1 MSVEPSAVRILLA
14 DDHLVVRRGLRFV
27 LESEPGFEVVCE
39 ASDGLEAV
47 TEAMR
52 YNVDLAVLDITMPG
66 MGGLQAAREICQ
78 RRPATRILM
87 LSVHDD
93 AQYVAHAQ
101 KAGAHGYV
109 LKAVADN
116 DLISACHRVV
126 QATAPSFVEPLPR
139 RPSAHRQAWRGDAT
153 PESVTLTPREAE
165 ILALVAEGH
174 SAKRIADML
183 VISHRTVDRHR
194 ENLCGKLGLH
204 NRAELTRYAIRIG
217 LVEP

>member
-1 MSVEPSAVRILLA
+1 
-14 DDHLVVRRGLRFV
+14 LRFV

-47 TEAMR
+47 TEAVKHD
-52 YNVDLAVLDITMPG
+52 VDLAVLDITMPG

-93 AQYVAHAQ
+93 AQYIAHAQ

-116 DLISACHRVV
+116 ELISACHRVV
-126 QATAPSFVEPLPR
+126 QASLPSFIQPVPR
-139 RPSAHRQAWRGDAT
+139 QTTARKHGWHSDAAL
-153 PESVTLTPREAE
+153 ESVTLTPREAE

-174 SAKRIADML
+174 SAKDIADML
-183 VISHRTVDRHR
+183 VISSRTVDRHR
-194 ENLCGKLGLH
+194 ENLCAKLGLH